1 MRLSI
6 GGVYAKC
13 RSCQGHDFI
22 PAYPLPA
29 ARRDVLICAHCGHE
43 VIYSDL
49 AREARSQTARPP
61 ESLSS

>member
-6 GGVYAKC
+6 GGVYAEC
-13 RSCQGHDFI
+13 RSCKGHDFI

-29 ARRDVLICAHCGHE
+29 SRRDVLICAHCGNE

-49 AREARSQTARPP
+49 VREARALSPSTTRPAP
-61 ESLSS
+61 

>member
-6 GGVYAKC
+6 GGAYAEC
-13 RSCQGHDFI
+13 RSCKGQDFI

-29 ARRDVLICAHCGHE
+29 SRRDVLICAHCGNE

-49 AREARSQTARPP
+49 ARQTRGLPP
-61 ESLSS
+61 GTAPLPQ

>member
-6 GGVYAKC
+6 GGGYAKC
-13 RSCQGHDFI
+13 RSCEGQDFI

-29 ARRDVLICAHCGHE
+29 ARRDVLICAHCGNE

-49 AREARSQTARPP
+49 AGQARNLPP
-61 ESLSS
+61 STTPLGR

>member
-49 AREARSQTARPP
+49 AGQTRSLPP
-61 ESLSS
+61 STSPLSR

>member
-29 ARRDVLICAHCGHE
+29 ARRDVLICAHCGNE
-43 VIYSDL
+43 AIYSDL
-49 AREARSQTARPP
+49 AREARSQGAPP
-61 ESLSS
+61 ENLSS